1 MRHLATSFFSKRS
14 LNQRHIYSR
23 KYDGTV
29 GDDIVDGG
37 TLKLGTVGDD
47 TFEEGA
53 VRESR
58 GYRVILGT
66 VKEDTLKDVQDDTI

>member
-1 MRHLATSFFSKRS
+1 M
-14 LNQRHIYSR
+14 
-23 KYDGTV
+23 

-47 TFEEGA
+47 TFEEGT

-66 VKEDTLKDVQDDTI
+66 V

>member
-1 MRHLATSFFSKRS
+1 M
-14 LNQRHIYSR
+14 
-23 KYDGTV
+23 